1 MLFRVSFFRRG
12 EFSAMAPLAEMEK
25 LENCNYVV
33 DLAKQC
39 DFVVVGM
46 QGNDIRQI
54 FFFMLHSSEISSI
67 KCFCVVVVV
76 FYLQFCFI
84 G

>member
-1 MLFRVSFFRRG
+1 MSLFVYFVLRRG

-33 DLAKQC
+33 DLAKIC

-46 QGNDIRQI
+46 QGNDIRQRI
-54 FFFMLHSSEISSI
+54 FFFMLQSSEFDLLFS
-67 KCFCVVVVV
+67 
-76 FYLQFCFI
+76 YLF
-84 G
+84 